1 MIQFRDL
8 EKSDIPQLLKWLRQ
22 FSGSFDYPGKA
33 PISDE
38 VAELFFSRFINSASE
53 AAILAEERNKPVAIL
68 GFTIMPHP
76 WTGQK
81 ILFKAFWYS
90 AKAGAGIKLLRYV
103 IDLCRNGGVELII
116 AGSML
121 PNSHRL
127 LELHGF
133 KACETNYVL
142 DLRD

>member
-1 MIQFRDL
+1 MIYRDL
-8 EKSDIPQLLKWLRQ
+8 TQSDVPQLLKWLRQ
-22 FSGSFDYPGKA
+22 FSDSFDYPGKA

-38 VAELFFSRFINSASE
+38 VAELFFGRFINSASE
-53 AAILAEERNKPVAIL
+53 ACIVAEENNKPVAVL

-81 ILFKAFWYS
+81 IMFKAFWYS
-90 AKAGAGIKLLRYV
+90 AKAGAGIKLLRHA
-103 IDLCRNGGVELII
+103 IDLSKKGGVELII

-121 PNSHRL
+121 ENSHRL
-127 LELHGF
+127 FELHGF
-133 KACETNYVL
+133 KPCEMNYVL

>member
-1 MIQFRDL
+1 MQFRDL
-8 EKSDIPQLLKWLRQ
+8 TENDIPQLLKWLRQ

-38 VAELFFSRFINSASE
+38 VAGLFFSRFINSASE
-53 AAILAEERNKPVAIL
+53 ACIVAEANNKPVAVL

-103 IDLCRNGGVELII
+103 IDLSKKGEVELII

-121 PNSHRL
+121 ENSHRIF
-127 LELHGF
+127 EAHGF
-133 KACETNYVL
+133 KPCETNYVL
-142 DLRD
+142 DLRN